1 MSEQSQQYVG
11 LDIGTSRVVAARKAD
26 GDEVY
31 ESQLNAFLKL
41 PHSKMTEA
49 SLARENVP
57 YSVSGGHILVFGNES
72 AAMADLLG
80 QEVRRPM
87 TQGFLNAGEPES
99 LEQME
104 EILSSVLT
112 PGEGDDLSKTKICFS
127 VPAPP
132 SGNQDNLTYHEATVR
147 QVLEKLGY
155 TDIRSINEGVAAIYS
170 ELEESNYTGIG
181 VSCGGGLCN
190 VALTYISV
198 PVMTFSVAK
207 GGDFIDSS
215 AAVVTGEMANRIR
228 LVKEE
233 SFHFNGHY
241 ADKVQQALTVYYDD
255 MIQSVVQGLSDSLH
269 GSRHVPKLTR
279 SVPLVL
285 SGGGAMPAGFQTR
298 FEKALRA
305 ASLPVP
311 VSDVRLARNPLNT
324 TAHGALVAAL
334 SE

>member
-1 MSEQSQQYVG
+1 MSEQKQQYVG
-11 LDIGTSRVVAARKAD
+11 LDIGTSRVVAARKSEE
-26 GDEVY
+26 GEVY
-31 ESQLNAFLKL
+31 ESQLNAFVKL

-57 YSVSGGHILVFGNES
+57 FSVSGGHILVFGNES

-87 TQGFLNAGEPES
+87 TQGFLNSGEAES

-112 PGEGDDLSKTKICFS
+112 PGEGDDLSQTKVCFS

-170 ELEESNYTGIG
+170 ELEDTNYTGIG

-190 VALTYISV
+190 VALTYMSV
-198 PVMTFSVAK
+198 PVLTFSVAK
-207 GGDFIDSS
+207 GGDFIDTS
-215 AAVVTGEMANRIR
+215 AAAVTGEMTNRIR
-228 LVKEE
+228 LLKEE
-233 SFHFNGHY
+233 KFHFNGHY

-255 MIQSVVQGLSDSLH
+255 MIQSVVQGLDEALR
-269 GSRHVPKLTR
+269 GSRQVPKLNR
-279 SVPLVL
+279 QIPLVL
-285 SGGGAMPAGFQTR
+285 SGGGAMPEGFQAR

-305 ASLPVP
+305 ANLPVP
-311 VSDVRLARNPLNT
+311 VSEVRLAGSPLHT
-324 TAHGALVAAL
+324 TAHGALVAVL